1 MKKKHKNKILIV
13 LLIAALLILTY
24 IFGGEIISPQTEKVS
39 SDNQI
44 HDVKSQNLLTDMQTS
59 LGETLT
65 QEADA
70 EYLQEDEIINKPEE
84 NKDIQKS
91 QSTENS
97 NEREE
102 EDAYSEPKLNSIP
115 EENAAAEK
123 EKIHYCTLSISCET
137 ILKNM
142 PLLNSQKAEIIPQ
155 DGIIFAEQQVV
166 FYEGESVFHLL
177 LREMKKNKIH
187 FEYTK
192 TPIYNSAY
200 VEGIANI
207 YELDCGEL
215 SGWRYKINGSFPNY
229 GCSRYLLKDGDK
241 VEWVYTCDF
250 GADIGNYIIDG
261 GGQKDE

>member
-115 EENAAAEK
+115 EENEETKK
-123 EKIHYCTLSISCET
+123 EI
-137 ILKNM
+137 
-142 PLLNSQKAEIIPQ
+142 
-155 DGIIFAEQQVV
+155 
-166 FYEGESVFHLL
+166 LL
-177 LREMKKNKIH
+177 LSSSFAFLN
-187 FEYTK
+187 
-192 TPIYNSAY
+192 NSRRL
-200 VEGIANI
+200 ISW
-207 YELDCGEL
+207 L
-215 SGWRYKINGSFPNY
+215 SSN
-229 GCSRYLLKDGDK
+229 
-241 VEWVYTCDF
+241 
-250 GADIGNYIIDG
+250 
-261 GGQKDE
+261 

>member
-59 LGETLT
+59 AGEDLT
-65 QEADA
+65 QEAEA

-97 NEREE
+97 NERDEE
-102 EDAYSEPKLNSIP
+102 NAYTEPKLNSIS
-115 EENAAAEK
+115 EENTAAEK
-123 EKIHYCTLSISCET
+123 EKVHYCTLSISCET
-137 ILKNM
+137 ILNNM
-142 PLLNSQKAEIIPQ
+142 PLLNSQKTEIIPQ

-192 TPIYNSAY
+192 TPIFNSAY